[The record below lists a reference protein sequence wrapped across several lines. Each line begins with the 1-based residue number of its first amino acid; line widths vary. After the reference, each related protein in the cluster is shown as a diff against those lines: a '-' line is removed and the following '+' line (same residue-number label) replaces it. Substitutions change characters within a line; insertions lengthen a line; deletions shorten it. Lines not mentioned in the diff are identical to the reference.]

1 MTDQT
6 LKNTFQ
12 IQPVYALRD
21 QWEALASQEGLFYE
35 ILELSLP
42 RCLNDRH
49 AAESCLSWYR
59 KSGRVK
65 SVHGAFISVDPSDGD
80 KELTQLSR
88 KRCHESC
95 AQAVSLGAENVVF
108 HSSCAPFLREGYLDY
123 WADSCASFYEEHGVD
138 YGSLLF

>member
-49 AAESCLSWYR
+49 AAEDCLNWYR

-65 SVHGAFISVDPSDGD
+65 SVHGAFISVDPGRGAM
-80 KELTQLSR
+80 KAAR
-88 KRCHESC
+88 RRCLWARRMLC
-95 AQAVSLGAENVVF
+95 FTQAVP
-108 HSSCAPFLREGYLDY
+108 PF
-123 WADSCASFYEEHGVD
+123 
-138 YGSLLF
+138 

>member
-12 IQPVYALRD
+12 IQPVYASRE

-59 KSGRVK
+59 KSGVSSPCTAHL
-65 SVHGAFISVDPSDGD
+65 SVLIHPTEI
-80 KELTQLSR
+80 R
-88 KRCHESC
+88 
-95 AQAVSLGAENVVF
+95 N
-108 HSSCAPFLREGYLDY
+108 
-123 WADSCASFYEEHGVD
+123 
-138 YGSLLF
+138 